1 MNALAALLAY
11 AALAA
16 LALGMTRH
24 HRTVFGRDLPP
35 RRRTSLRLAGGCL
48 LALAFVADLHAQG
61 PELGPV
67 AWCAQLAVAGLALTL
82 LLALRPSWWAAPLA
96 LLAVLALL

>member
-1 MNALAALLAY
+1 MNALAVLLAY

-16 LALGMTRH
+16 LALGMNRH

-35 RRRTSLRLAGGCL
+35 QRRTALRIAGVSL
-48 LALAFVADLHAQG
+48 LALTLVVDLLAQG

-67 AWCAQLAVAGLALTL
+67 AWCAQLAAAGLMLTL
-82 LLALRPSWWAAPLA
+82 LLAFRPRWWVAPLA
-96 LLAVLALL
+96 LLATLALV